1 MTVSVRT
8 TLAVEIVAEMTDE
21 EFMTFVKTEQTRR
34 NNTVKSLDYEQR
46 VRFPMTT
53 RPKRLAG
60 ATGKI
65 LDKKYYGGKWSYKV
79 KMDHHLGMGETFIR
93 IERTQIE
100 VIDPETPVKYAGPRQ
115 GKSRQSAW

>member
-1 MTVSVRT
+1 MDDVRT
-8 TLAVEIVAEMTDE
+8 TLAFEIVSEMSDE
-21 EFMTFVKTEQTRR
+21 QFMQFTKAEQTRR

-60 ATGKI
+60 ATGLI
-65 LDKKYYGGKWSYKV
+65 VDMKYYGGKWSYKV

-115 GKSRQSAW
+115 GKSRQNAY